1 MDWTSK
7 GLADEGFCGFVPF
20 SDLPQ
25 SRVPSGPGVYVLVR
39 PRSEAPTFLRI
50 SPAGWFKKKDPTVG
64 LEKLAAA
71 WVTGASVVYIGK
83 ASAGMTGRRGLKK
96 RLDEYRRHG
105 RGEPVGH
112 WGGRFVWQLAD
123 SHQLLVA
130 WLETPATTDAED
142 VESRLL
148 DQFKADFGALPFANR
163 KAGRSGT

>member
-1 MDWTSK
+1 MDWTAN
-7 GLADEGFCGFVPF
+7 GLADAGFRGFVPF
-20 SDLPQ
+20 SDLPESQ
-25 SRVPSGPGVYVLVR
+25 VPSGPGAYVLVR
-39 PRSEAPTFLRI
+39 PRSETPVFLSV

-64 LEKLAAA
+64 LDELTAA

-83 ASAGMTGRRGLKK
+83 ASAGTTGRRGLRK

-105 RGEPVGH
+105 NGEPVGH

-130 WLETPATTDAED
+130 WLETLSTDAQD

-148 DQFKADFGALPFANR
+148 AQFQADYGALPFANR
-163 KAGRSGT
+163 RAGRSAA